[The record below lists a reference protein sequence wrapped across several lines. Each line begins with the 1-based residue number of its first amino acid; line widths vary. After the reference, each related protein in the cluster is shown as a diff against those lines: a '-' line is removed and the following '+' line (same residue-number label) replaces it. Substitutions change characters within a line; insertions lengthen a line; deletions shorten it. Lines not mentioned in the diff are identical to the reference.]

1 MDGNS
6 DERTQLLRFVERL
19 KVYRDRMLHVD
30 WRNRSI
36 LLRRTEKKWTFDLG
50 LALQGS
56 LEKLDDVMKKAVWTR
71 SPICLIKDSDQ
82 SDEAEAARSNLTYLE
97 RSARTIFEETGL
109 SDFYLGFPFL
119 VGQASMESFVR
130 APLVLFPVR
139 IERVRKDTSPG
150 WYLTFAEDEY
160 PVVNRALIAALK
172 KACGISLSEGLQEKL
187 DDVLDQAPREGLS
200 SHLIAKL
207 NDELQR
213 CELPLT
219 ATIPPSNV
227 QSLAPLTAEEIA
239 TMSSI
244 KLHLEPSAVVGNFPQ
259 GSTAIFHD
267 YELMIERAQAG
278 ETDQGIIDDLLDA
291 PYLRRSPVK
300 AASPVDLD
308 SLPDREMNLVLPT
321 DSSQD
326 AVIVEAQ
333 QAECVVVRGPPGTGK
348 SQVIVNLITSALA
361 RKERVLVVC
370 QKRAALDVVHQRLG
384 RAGLQDSVVLLHDA
398 RADRPGTYSIL
409 SKRMGGDLP
418 AIDARMDR
426 EFAETTESIDRTISE
441 LNSIVKP
448 MWAEYFGG
456 ARLQGL
462 YTAATPGYV
471 PKVEMG
477 TVPNRLSRSSLAS
490 IVQKLPELQIGH
502 WKYDS
507 PDSPIALRRSFA
519 AMDPNAKFDIDVSI
533 ARMTDAALPS
543 ALPLTTVS
551 EQEETLRRISDYDA
565 LRNRTFKFVTP
576 RWWKANGTYNQIRSR
591 FQGDPR
597 VEDTERMRE
606 SLTAGLALLRA
617 LQELQRWLSPEG
629 IDEYRKIQADPAKL
643 RQRLEAARNALS
655 EFDKVQEYD
664 KLVASLDP
672 SGQEVFELCTSR
684 IAANE
689 GSWARIVEQEVIT
702 RWISSIEYQNRQL
715 AGDPFSRYLEL
726 KSRLTTLL
734 DKRREL
740 FKRRLAQQV
749 LESARRP
756 QLPPGDHHPNKRPE
770 TDWNRLLSEFGKKR
784 RVKPVRRLMEEFP
797 FQMMTIAPC
806 WLVSPEAA
814 SEVFPLDRGMF
825 DIVIFDESSQ
835 LAVER
840 ALPSLYRSKRTLI
853 AGDEKQL
860 RPFDLFQSK
869 DDEEEEDEVTEAESL
884 LVLSMRV
891 LSPRYLSWH
900 YRSRYQQLIDF
911 SNHAFYD
918 GNLQIA
924 ANVQRKFE
932 QSPIDFIRCDGV
944 WDERTNSAE
953 AEKVVDII
961 HWLLS
966 EGELHGKTPSIGV
979 ITFNEPQRDLVDDR
993 IEARRTADE
1002 GFDRLYSRASR
1013 AELDLDERPFVK
1025 NIENVQG
1032 DERDVIIFSVGYA
1045 PDRQGK
1051 FRVQFGSLNQ
1061 EGGENRLNVA
1071 VTRAKERVI
1080 MVTSF
1085 DPGQLPVEGV
1095 KNPGP
1100 VRLKDYLLYAKAVAE
1115 MRGEEVAQ
1123 LLKKLDATV
1132 AAPPVVDTIAE
1143 FDSPLETQVRQAL
1156 EALGYQVES
1165 QVGFS
1170 GYRIDLAVVD
1180 PKDDSRYVIGIECDG
1195 ATFHSARSARERD
1208 VGRQKFLEDRG
1219 WTIERVWSRN
1229 WWRDRQ
1235 EEIARLQRRIGELSK
1250 AKKSDEMTMSVA
1262 PNSPLKT
1269 SSNHRLPEE
1278 IIDRGPASVPD
1289 VLAAGANLPQKDDRS
1304 MRFIFFKQ
1312 MEARTPQEFD
1322 AAKSLL
1328 DWADES
1334 EMRLWWREVGG
1345 VTTVTPYFKHGG
1357 IANWI
1362 FSLRAD
1368 AAVDLHFQ
1376 YLKAPFD
1383 GKERR
1388 LEFIRRLSSIPGVSI
1403 PDEYASKTRT
1413 VLLSALSSDEALE
1426 MFIRAMEWYE
1436 GEVKRSEIGAAF

>member
-1 MDGNS
+1 M
-6 DERTQLLRFVERL
+6 RFVERL
-19 KVYRDRMLHVD
+19 KIYRDRMLHVD

-36 LLRRTEKKWTFDLG
+36 LLRKAEKKWAFDLG
-50 LALQGS
+50 SAWQGS
-56 LEKLDDVMKKAVWTR
+56 PEKLDDVLKKAVWTR
-71 SPICLIKDSDQ
+71 SAICLIKDSDQ
-82 SDEAEAARSNLTYLE
+82 SDEANSARSNLTYLE

-109 SDFYLGFPFL
+109 SDLYLGFPFL
-119 VGQASMESFVR
+119 VGQAGAESFVR
-130 APLVLFPVR
+130 APLILFPARLEKVR
-139 IERVRKDTSPG
+139 RDTSPG

-160 PVVNRALIAALK
+160 PVVNRALLAALK
-172 KACGISLSEGLQEKL
+172 KACGISISEEFQDRL
-187 DDVLDQAPREGLS
+187 DDILDQAPREGLS

-207 NDELQR
+207 IEELMR
-213 CELPLT
+213 YELPLVT
-219 ATIPPSNV
+219 EISPATM
-227 QSLAPLTAEEIA
+227 QALRPLTAEEIA
-239 TMSSI
+239 TMSAV
-244 KLHLEPSAVVGNFPQ
+244 KLHLEPMAVVGNFPQ

-278 ETDQGIIDDLLDA
+278 ETDQGIIDDLLET
-291 PYLRRSPVK
+291 PYLRTKPMQTGP
-300 AASPVDLD
+300 AIDLD

-333 QAECVVVRGPPGTGK
+333 RAECVVVRGPPGTGK

-384 RAGLQDSVVLLHDA
+384 RAGLQDAVVLLHDA
-398 RADRPGTYSIL
+398 RADRPSTYSIL
-409 SKRMGGDLP
+409 TKRMGGDP
-418 AIDARMDR
+418 PVIDTRLDR
-426 EFAETTESIDRTISE
+426 EFTETSEAIDRTISE

-456 ARLQGL
+456 ARLQEL
-462 YTAATPGYV
+462 YTAALPGYA

-477 TVPNRLSRSSLAS
+477 TVPNRLSRPSLAS
-490 IVQKLPELQIGH
+490 IIQKLPELQIGH
-502 WKYDS
+502 WKFDS
-507 PDSPIALRRSFA
+507 PSSPVALRRSFA
-519 AMDPNAKFDIDVSI
+519 TIDPNAKFDIDVSLS
-533 ARMTDAALPS
+533 RMTEAALPS
-543 ALPLTTVS
+543 ALPLGSLS
-551 EQEETLRRISDYDA
+551 EQEDSLRRLADYEA
-565 LRNRTFKFVTP
+565 LRNRTLKFISP
-576 RWWKANGTYNQIRSR
+576 RWWKANGAYNQIRSR

-597 VEDTERMRE
+597 VQDTARTRE

-617 LQELQRWLSPEG
+617 LQELQRWLRPEG
-629 IDEYRKIQADPAKL
+629 IDEYRKLQSEPAKL
-643 RQRLEAARNALS
+643 KSRLEAARDALA

-672 SGQEVFELCTSR
+672 AGQEVFEICASR
-684 IAANE
+684 LDENE

-702 RWISSIEYQNRQL
+702 RWISSIEHQNRQL
-715 AGDPFSRYLEL
+715 SGDPFSRYLEL
-726 KSRLTTLL
+726 KSRLNTLL
-734 DKRREL
+734 EKRREL
-740 FKRRLAQQV
+740 FKRRLAHQV

-756 QLPPGDHHPNKRPE
+756 QLPPGEHHPNRRPE
-770 TDWNRLLSEFGKKR
+770 TDWNKLLSEFSKKR

-814 SEVFPLDRGMF
+814 SEVFPLERGMF

-869 DDEEEEDEVTEAESL
+869 EEDEETDEVTEAESL

-900 YRSRYQQLIDF
+900 YRSRYQELIDF

-932 QSPIDFIRCDGV
+932 MPPIDFIRCDGV
-944 WDERTNSAE
+944 WEERTNSAE
-953 AEKVVDII
+953 AEKVVDVI

-966 EGELHGKTPSIGV
+966 EGEQRGKTPSVGV
-979 ITFNEPQRDLVDDR
+979 ITFNEPQRDLIDDR
-993 IEARRTADE
+993 VEARRTSSED
-1002 GFDRLYSRASR
+1002 FDRLYAHANR

-1032 DERDVIIFSVGYA
+1032 DERDAIIFSVGYA

-1080 MVTSF
+1080 MIASF
-1085 DPGQLPVEGV
+1085 DPSQLPVEGA
-1095 KNPGP
+1095 KNAGP
-1100 VRLKDYLLYAKAVAE
+1100 VRLKEYLLYAKAVAE
-1115 MRGEEVAQ
+1115 KRGEEVAQ
-1123 LLKKLDATV
+1123 LLRKLDAIV
-1132 AAPPVVDTIAE
+1132 SAPPSVGTIAE
-1143 FDSPLETQVRQAL
+1143 FDAPLEAQVREAL
-1156 EALGYQVES
+1156 EALGHKVES

-1180 PKDDSRYVIGIECDG
+1180 LKDDSRYVIGIECDG
-1195 ATFHSARSARERD
+1195 ATFHSAKSARERD

-1219 WTIERVWSRN
+1219 WSIERVWSRN

-1235 EEIARLQRRIGELSK
+1235 GEIARLQRRIQELSK
-1250 AKKSDEMTMSVA
+1250 ERKPDDDTKTAA
-1262 PNSPLKT
+1262 PIAFPKQSTK
-1269 SSNHRLPEE
+1269 HRAPDD
-1278 IIDRGPASVPD
+1278 IIDQSPDSVPD
-1289 VLAAGANLPQKDDRS
+1289 VLAIGASLPEKDDRS

-1312 MEARTPQEFD
+1312 LEARTLHEMD
-1322 AAKSLL
+1322 TAKAIL

-1357 IANWI
+1357 IAHWS

-1368 AAVDLHFQ
+1368 GAVDLHFQ

-1383 GKERR
+1383 GKARR
-1388 LEFIRRLSSIPGVSI
+1388 LELIRRLNSIPSVSI
-1403 PDEYASKTRT
+1403 PEEYASKTRT
-1413 VLLSALSSDEALE
+1413 ILLSALSSEETLDD
-1426 MFIRAMEWYE
+1426 FIRTMQWYE
-1436 GEVKRSEIGAAF
+1436 DEVKRWESGAGF

>member
-1 MDGNS
+1 MDGKV
-6 DERTQLLRFVERL
+6 DERTQSLRFVERL

-36 LLRRTEKKWTFDLG
+36 LLRKAEKKWAFDLG
-50 LALQGS
+50 SAWQS
-56 LEKLDDVMKKAVWTR
+56 YPDKIDDVLKKAVWTR
-71 SPICLIKDSDQ
+71 SAICLIKDSDR
-82 SDEAEAARSNLTYLE
+82 SDEAEEARSNLTYLE

-109 SDFYLGFPFL
+109 SDLYLGFPFL
-119 VGQASMESFVR
+119 VGQAGAESFVR

-139 IERVRKDTSPG
+139 LERVRRDTSPG
-150 WYLTFAEDEY
+150 WYLAFAEEEY
-160 PVVNRALIAALK
+160 PVVNRALLAALK
-172 KACGISLSEGLQEKL
+172 KACGVSLSEEFQERL
-187 DDVLDQAPREGLS
+187 DDILDQAPREGLS
-200 SHLIAKL
+200 SYLIAKL
-207 NDELQR
+207 NDELLR
-213 CELPLT
+213 CEVPLSIEVPSSQILPLK
-219 ATIPPSNV
+219 
-227 QSLAPLTAEEIA
+227 PLNAAEIEA
-239 TMSSI
+239 MGSV
-244 KLHLEPSAVVGNFPQ
+244 KLHLEPTAVVGNFPQ

-278 ETDQGIIDDLLDA
+278 EMDQGIIDDLLET
-291 PYLRRSPVK
+291 PYLRRSPVQ
-300 AASPVDLD
+300 AIPAIDLD
-308 SLPDREMNLVLPT
+308 ALPDREMNLVLPT

-361 RKERVLVVC
+361 RKEKVLVVC

-398 RADRPGTYSIL
+398 RADRPGTYSVL
-409 SKRMGGDLP
+409 TKRMSGDPP
-418 AIDARMDR
+418 AIDARLDR
-426 EFAETTESIDRTISE
+426 EFSETTEAIDGTISE

-456 ARLQGL
+456 ARLQEL
-462 YTAATPGYV
+462 YTAAMPGYV

-477 TVPNRLSRSSLAS
+477 TVPNRLSRPSLAS

-507 PDSPIALRRSFA
+507 PASPIALRCSFA
-519 AMDPNAKFDIDVSI
+519 AMDPNAKFDIDISL
-533 ARMTDAALPS
+533 ARMTEAAVPAALPLGS
-543 ALPLTTVS
+543 LN
-551 EQEETLRRISDYDA
+551 EQEDSLRRLADYDA
-565 LRNRTFKFVTP
+565 MRGRAFKFISP
-576 RWWKANGTYNQIRSR
+576 RWWRANGAYNQIRSR

-597 VEDTERMRE
+597 VQDTARMRE

-617 LQELQRWLSPEG
+617 LQELQKWLRPEG
-629 IDEYRKIQADPAKL
+629 INGIAKVQGDPAAL
-643 RQRLEAARNALS
+643 RSRLEAARGALA
-655 EFDKVQEYD
+655 EFDKVQEFD
-664 KLVASLDP
+664 RLVASLDP
-672 SGQEVFELCTSR
+672 SGQEVFELCASR
-684 IAANE
+684 IAVDQ

-702 RWISSIEYQNRQL
+702 RWISSIEHQNQQL

-726 KSRLTTLL
+726 KSRLITLL

-740 FKRRLAQQV
+740 FKRRLAHQV

-756 QLPPGDHHPNKRPE
+756 LLPPGEHHPNRRPE
-770 TDWNRLLSEFGKKR
+770 TDWNKLLSEFGKKR
-784 RVKPVRRLMEEFP
+784 RVKPVHKLIEEYP

-814 SEVFPLDRGMF
+814 SEVFPLERGMF
-825 DIVIFDESSQ
+825 DMVIFDESSQ

-840 ALPSLYRSKRTLI
+840 ALPSLYRSKRALI

-869 DDEEEEDEVTEAESL
+869 EDDEEEDEVTEAESL

-932 QSPIDFIRCDGV
+932 LPPIDFIRCDGV
-944 WDERTNSAE
+944 WEERTNSVE

-966 EGELHGKTPSIGV
+966 EGEIRGKLPSIGV

-993 IEARRTADE
+993 VEARRTSNE
-1002 GFDRLYSRASR
+1002 EFDRLYSLASR

-1032 DERDVIIFSVGYA
+1032 DERDVIIFSVAYA
-1045 PDRQGK
+1045 PDKLGK
-1051 FRVQFGSLNQ
+1051 FRVQFGSLSQ

-1071 VTRAKERVI
+1071 ITRAKERVI
-1080 MVTSF
+1080 MVASF
-1085 DPGQLPVEGV
+1085 DPAQLPVEGV
-1095 KNPGP
+1095 KNIGP
-1100 VRLKDYLLYAKAVAE
+1100 MRLKEYLQYAKAVAE
-1115 MRGEEVAQ
+1115 MRGDEVAQ
-1123 LLKKLDATV
+1123 LLTKLDAVT
-1132 AAPPVVDTIAE
+1132 ASPPVTQTIAE
-1143 FDSPLETQVRQAL
+1143 FDAPLESQVRQAL
-1156 EALGYQVES
+1156 EALGHKVES

-1195 ATFHSARSARERD
+1195 ATFHSAKSARERD
-1208 VGRQKFLEDRG
+1208 VGRQSFLEDRG

-1229 WWRDRQ
+1229 WWRDRPG
-1235 EEIARLQRRIGELSK
+1235 EIARLQRRIQELSRP
-1250 AKKSDEMTMSVA
+1250 KKRGDKPPAAA
-1262 PNSPLKT
+1262 PT
-1269 SSNHRLPEE
+1269 SLPRAPEKHRAPEE
-1278 IIDRGPASVPD
+1278 MIDQGPASIPD
-1289 VLAAGANLPQKDDRS
+1289 VLAIGANLPEKDDRS

-1312 MEARTPQEFD
+1312 LETRTPQEMD
-1322 AAKSLL
+1322 AAKGML

-1357 IANWI
+1357 IAHWM

-1368 AAVDLHFQ
+1368 GTVDLHFQ

-1383 GKERR
+1383 GKARR
-1388 LEFIRRLSSIPGVSI
+1388 LELIRRLSAIPNVSI
-1403 PDEYASKTRT
+1403 PEEYASKTRT
-1413 VLLSALSSDEALE
+1413 LLLAALSSDEALE
-1426 MFIRAMEWYE
+1426 KFIRAMEWYE
-1436 GEVKRSEIGAAF
+1436 AEVKRS

>member
-1 MDGNS
+1 MM
-6 DERTQLLRFVERL
+6 RFVERL

-36 LLRRTEKKWTFDLG
+36 LLRKAEKKWAFDLG
-50 LALQGS
+50 SAWQGS
-56 LEKLDDVMKKAVWTR
+56 PEKLDDVLKKAVWTR
-71 SPICLIKDSDQ
+71 SAICLIKDSDQ
-82 SDEAEAARSNLTYLE
+82 SDEANAARSNLTYLE

-109 SDFYLGFPFL
+109 SDLYLGFPFL
-119 VGQASMESFVR
+119 VGQAGAENFVR
-130 APLVLFPVR
+130 APLILFPVR
-139 IERVRKDTSPG
+139 LEKVRRDTSPG

-160 PVVNRALIAALK
+160 PVVNRALLAALK
-172 KACGISLSEGLQEKL
+172 KACGIVISEEFQDHL
-187 DDVLDQAPREGLS
+187 DDILDQAPRDGLS
-200 SHLIAKL
+200 SHLVAKL
-207 NDELQR
+207 NDELVR
-213 CELPLT
+213 YELPLT
-219 ATIPPSNV
+219 AEISS
-227 QSLAPLTAEEIA
+227 QSIQVLRPLTAEEIG
-239 TMSSI
+239 TMSSV
-244 KLHLEPSAVVGNFPQ
+244 KLHLEQLAVVGNFPQ

-278 ETDQGIIDDLLDA
+278 ETDQGVIDDLLET
-291 PYLRRSPVK
+291 PYLRTSPMQT
-300 AASPVDLD
+300 SPAIDLD

-333 QAECVVVRGPPGTGK
+333 RAECVVVRGPPGTGK

-398 RADRPGTYSIL
+398 RADRPGTYSML
-409 SKRMGGDLP
+409 TKRMDGDPP
-418 AIDARMDR
+418 AIDTRLDR
-426 EFAETTESIDRTISE
+426 EFAETTDAIDHTISE

-456 ARLQGL
+456 ARLQEL
-462 YTAATPGYV
+462 YTAALPGYV

-477 TVPNRLSRSSLAS
+477 TVPNRLSRPSLAS
-490 IVQKLPELQIGH
+490 ILQKLPELQIGH

-507 PDSPIALRRSFA
+507 PNSPIALRRSFA
-519 AMDPNAKFDIDVSI
+519 TIDPNAKFDIDVSLL
-533 ARMTDAALPS
+533 RMTEAALPS
-543 ALPLTTVS
+543 ALPLNGLS
-551 EQEETLRRISDYDA
+551 EQENALRRLADYEA
-565 LRNRTFKFVTP
+565 MRNRTFRFINP

-597 VEDTERMRE
+597 VQDTTQMRGA
-606 SLTAGLALLRA
+606 LTAGLTLLRA
-617 LQELQRWLSPEG
+617 LQELQRWMRPEG
-629 IDEYRKIQADPAKL
+629 LDELRRVQSDSVMLRSRIESVRSALAD
-643 RQRLEAARNALS
+643 
-655 EFDKVQEYD
+655 FDKVQEYD

-672 SGQEVFELCTSR
+672 SGQEVFELCASR
-684 IAANE
+684 IAADE

-726 KSRLTTLL
+726 KSRLTILL
-734 DKRREL
+734 EKRREL
-740 FKRRLAQQV
+740 FKRRLAHQV

-756 QLPPGDHHPNKRPE
+756 LLPPGEHHPNKRPE
-770 TDWNRLLSEFGKKR
+770 TDWNKLLSEFSKKR

-814 SEVFPLDRGMF
+814 SEIFPLDRGMF
-825 DIVIFDESSQ
+825 DTVIFDESSQ

-840 ALPSLYRSKRTLI
+840 ALPSLYRGKRTLI

-869 DDEEEEDEVTEAESL
+869 EEDEEPDEVTEAESL

-900 YRSRYQQLIDF
+900 YRSRYQELIDF

-932 QSPIDFIRCDGV
+932 LSPIDFIRCDGV
-944 WDERTNSAE
+944 WEERTNSAE
-953 AEKVVDII
+953 AEKVVDVI

-966 EGELHGKTPSIGV
+966 EGEMRGRMPSIGV

-993 IEARRTADE
+993 VEARRTGSED
-1002 GFDRLYSRASR
+1002 FDRLYSSASR

-1080 MVTSF
+1080 MVASF
-1085 DPGQLPVEGV
+1085 DPSQLPVEGA
-1095 KNPGP
+1095 KNAGP
-1100 VRLKDYLLYAKAVAE
+1100 MRLKEYLLYAKAVSE
-1115 MRGEEVAQ
+1115 MRGDEVAQ
-1123 LLKKLDATV
+1123 LLRKLDATV
-1132 AAPPVVDTIAE
+1132 AVPPSSRAIAD

-1156 EALGYQVES
+1156 EALGLRVES

-1208 VGRQKFLEDRG
+1208 VGRQRFLEDRG

-1235 EEIARLQRRIGELSK
+1235 GEIARLQRRIQEISK
-1250 AKKSDEMTMSVA
+1250 AKKPEERMRTAA
-1262 PNSPLKT
+1262 PT
-1269 SSNHRLPEE
+1269 SSPKARTERRAPEDMT
-1278 IIDRGPASVPD
+1278 DRGPASVPD
-1289 VLAAGANLPQKDDRS
+1289 VLAAGASLPEKDDRS

-1312 MEARTPQEFD
+1312 LEARTSQEID
-1322 AAKSLL
+1322 AAKGML
-1328 DWADES
+1328 DWADGS

-1345 VTTVTPYFKHGG
+1345 VTAVTPYFKHGG
-1357 IANWI
+1357 IAHWS

-1368 AAVDLHFQ
+1368 GVVDLHFQ

-1383 GKERR
+1383 VRARR
-1388 LEFIRRLSSIPGVSI
+1388 LELIRRLNSIPNVSI
-1403 PDEYASKTRT
+1403 PEEYANKTRT
-1413 VLLSALSSDEALE
+1413 LLLSALSSDEALDL
-1426 MFIRAMEWYE
+1426 FIRTLEWYE
-1436 GEVKRSEIGAAF
+1436 DEVKRSEGGAAF

>member
-1 MDGNS
+1 M
-6 DERTQLLRFVERL
+6 
-19 KVYRDRMLHVD
+19 
-30 WRNRSI
+30 
-36 LLRRTEKKWTFDLG
+36 
-50 LALQGS
+50 
-56 LEKLDDVMKKAVWTR
+56 
-71 SPICLIKDSDQ
+71 
-82 SDEAEAARSNLTYLE
+82 
-97 RSARTIFEETGL
+97 
-109 SDFYLGFPFL
+109 
-119 VGQASMESFVR
+119 
-130 APLVLFPVR
+130 
-139 IERVRKDTSPG
+139 
-150 WYLTFAEDEY
+150 
-160 PVVNRALIAALK
+160 VNRALLAALR
-172 KACGISLSEGLQEKL
+172 KACGVSIPEEFQDRL
-187 DDVLDQAPREGLS
+187 DDILDQAPREGLS
-200 SHLIAKL
+200 SYLIAKL
-207 NDELQR
+207 NEELSR
-213 CELPLT
+213 CELPLDLEISPS
-219 ATIPPSNV
+219 TI
-227 QSLAPLTAEEIA
+227 QTLRPLTAEEIA

-244 KLHLEPSAVVGNFPQ
+244 KLHLEPAVAVGNFPQ

-267 YELMIERAQAG
+267 YELMIDRAQSG
-278 ETDQGIIDDLLDA
+278 ETDQGIIDDLLET
-291 PYLRRSPVK
+291 PFLRRGLEQ
-300 AASPVDLD
+300 AGPVDLD

-333 QAECVVVRGPPGTGK
+333 RAECVVVRGPPGTGK

-361 RKERVLVVC
+361 RKEKVLVVC

-384 RAGLQDSVVLLHDA
+384 RAGLHDSVVLLHDA

-409 SKRMGGDLP
+409 TKRMNGDAPGVDSRLE
-418 AIDARMDR
+418 R
-426 EFAETTESIDRTISE
+426 EFAETTDAIDRTVAE

-456 ARLQGL
+456 ARLQEL
-462 YTAATPGYV
+462 YTAALPGYV

-490 IVQKLPELQIGH
+490 IIQNLPELQIGH
-502 WKYDS
+502 WKYDTS
-507 PDSPIALRRSFA
+507 DSPLALRRSFA
-519 AMDPNAKFDIDVSI
+519 AMDPNAKFDIDISL
-533 ARMTDAALPS
+533 ARMTDAASPV
-543 ALPLTTVS
+543 ALTLDNLA
-551 EQEETLRRISDYDA
+551 EQEDA
-565 LRNRTFKFVTP
+565 LRRLADYKLLRDRGLRYINP
-576 RWWKANGTYNQIRSR
+576 RWWRANGTYNQIRSR

-597 VEDTERMRE
+597 VQDPTQMRE

-617 LQELQRWLSPEG
+617 LQELQRWLRQEG
-629 IDEYRKIQADPAKL
+629 IDEFRKAESDSAKL
-643 RQRLEAARNALS
+643 RSRLEAARNAMA

-672 SGQEVFELCTSR
+672 PGQEVFELCASR
-684 IAANE
+684 LAADE

-702 RWISSIEYQNRQL
+702 RWISSIEHQNRQL
-715 AGDPFSRYLEL
+715 AGDPFTRYMEL
-726 KSRLTTLL
+726 KSRLAALL
-734 DKRREL
+734 EKRREL
-740 FKRRLAQQV
+740 FKRRLANQ
-749 LESARRP
+749 LMDSARRP
-756 QLPPGDHHPNKRPE
+756 QLPPGEHHPNRRAE
-770 TDWNRLLSEFGKKR
+770 ADWNRLLSEFGKKR
-784 RVKPVRRLMEEFP
+784 RVKPVRRLMEEYP

-814 SEVFPLDRGMF
+814 SEVFPLERGMF
-825 DIVIFDESSQ
+825 DMVIFDESSQ

-840 ALPSLYRSKRTLI
+840 ALPSLYRSKRALI

-869 DDEEEEDEVTEAESL
+869 EEDEETDEVTEAESL
-884 LVLSMRV
+884 LVLSMRI

-932 QSPIDFIRCDGV
+932 LPPIDFIRCDGV
-944 WDERTNSAE
+944 WEMRTNSAE
-953 AEKVVDII
+953 AEKVVDVI

-966 EGELHGKTPSIGV
+966 EGELRGRTPSIGV

-993 IEARRTADE
+993 IESRRASNDD
-1002 GFDRLYSRASR
+1002 FDRLFSVASR
-1013 AELDLDERPFVK
+1013 AETSLDERPFVK

-1045 PDRQGK
+1045 PDSQGK

-1080 MVTSF
+1080 MVASF
-1085 DPGQLPVEGV
+1085 DPKQLPVEGA
-1095 KNPGP
+1095 KNAGP
-1100 VRLKDYLLYAKAVAE
+1100 VRLKEYLLYAKAVAE
-1115 MRGEEVAQ
+1115 MRPEEVTQ
-1123 LLKKLDATV
+1123 LLMKLDAAV
-1132 AAPPVVDTIAE
+1132 ASVPAKETIAE
-1143 FDSPLETQVRQAL
+1143 FDTPLETQVRQAL
-1156 EALGYQVES
+1156 EALGHKVDS

-1195 ATFHSARSARERD
+1195 ATFHSAKSARERD
-1208 VGRQKFLEDRG
+1208 VGRQRFLEDRG

-1235 EEIARLQRRIGELSK
+1235 GEIARLERRIGELSK
-1250 AKKSDEMTMSVA
+1250 ARKSDGTPRTAAPLPSVKA
-1262 PNSPLKT
+1262 ATK
-1269 SSNHRLPEE
+1269 HRDPEDM
-1278 IIDRGPASVPD
+1278 IDRGPASVPD
-1289 VLAAGANLPQKDDRS
+1289 VLAVGANLPEKDDRS

-1312 MEARTPQEFD
+1312 IETRTSQELD
-1322 AAKSLL
+1322 AARSIL

-1345 VTTVTPYFKHGG
+1345 VTTVTPYFKHGDL
-1357 IANWI
+1357 AHWS

-1368 AAVDLHFQ
+1368 GAVDLHFQ

-1383 GKERR
+1383 EKARR
-1388 LEFIRRLSSIPGVSI
+1388 LELISRLNAIPSVSI
-1403 PDEYASKTRT
+1403 PEEYANRTRT
-1413 VLLSALSSDEALE
+1413 LLLSALSSDAALE
-1426 MFIRAMEWYE
+1426 KFIRAMEWFE
-1436 GEVKRSEIGAAF
+1436 GEVKRSSAGASF

>member
-1 MDGNS
+1 M
-6 DERTQLLRFVERL
+6 RFVERL
-19 KVYRDRMLHVD
+19 KTYRDRMLHVD

-36 LLRRTEKKWTFDLG
+36 LLRKAEKKWAFDLG
-50 LALQGS
+50 AAWQGIP
-56 LEKLDDVMKKAVWTR
+56 EKLDDVLKKAIWTR
-71 SPICLIKDSDQ
+71 SSVCLVKDSDQ
-82 SDEAEAARSNLTYLE
+82 SIEAENVRTNLTYLE

-109 SDFYLGFPFL
+109 SDLYLGFPFL
-119 VGQASMESFVR
+119 VGQAGEESFVR
-130 APLVLFPVR
+130 APLILFPVH
-139 IERVRKDTSPG
+139 IERVRRDTSPG
-150 WYLTFAEDEY
+150 WYITFAEDEY

-172 KACGISLSEGLQEKL
+172 KACGISISEEFQERL
-187 DDVLDQAPREGLS
+187 DDILDQAPREGLS
-200 SHLIAKL
+200 SYLIAKL
-207 NDELQR
+207 NDELLR

-219 ATIPPSNV
+219 AAISPSKI
-227 QSLAPLTAEEIA
+227 QALEPLTADEIA

-278 ETDQGIIDDLLDA
+278 ETDQGIIDDLLET
-291 PYLRRSPVK
+291 PYLRRTPVQ
-300 AASPVDLD
+300 AAPPIELD

-326 AVIVEAQ
+326 AVIAEAQ

-348 SQVIVNLITSALA
+348 SQVIVNLITNALA

-409 SKRMGGDLP
+409 AKRMGGDPP
-418 AIDARMDR
+418 AIDSRLDR
-426 EFAETTESIDRTISE
+426 EFTETTEAIDAAISE

-456 ARLQGL
+456 ARLQEL

-477 TVPNRLSRSSLAS
+477 TVPNRLSRNSLAS

-507 PDSPIALRRSFA
+507 QGSPIALRRSFA
-519 AMDPNAKFDIDVSI
+519 AMDPNSKFDIDVSL
-533 ARMTDAALPS
+533 ARMADAALPS
-543 ALPLTTVS
+543 ALTLSTSS
-551 EQEETLRRISDYDA
+551 EQEDSLRRLADYEA
-565 LRNRTFKFVTP
+565 LRNRTFKFINP

-597 VEDTERMRE
+597 VQDTARMRE
-606 SLTAGLALLRA
+606 SLSAGLTLLRA
-617 LQELQRWLSPEG
+617 LQELQRWLRPEG
-629 IDEYRKIQADPAKL
+629 MEEYRKVQADPAKL
-643 RQRLEAARNALS
+643 RSRLEAARNALS
-655 EFDKVQEYD
+655 EFDKIQEYD

-672 SGQEVFELCTSR
+672 SGQEVFELCASR
-684 IAANE
+684 LAANE
-689 GSWARIVEQEVIT
+689 GSWARIIEQEVIT

-740 FKRRLAQQV
+740 FKRRLANQV
-749 LESARRP
+749 MESARRP
-756 QLPPGDHHPNKRPE
+756 QLPPGEHHPNKRPE
-770 TDWNRLLSEFGKKR
+770 TDWNKLLSEFGKKR

-869 DDEEEEDEVTEAESL
+869 DEDEEEDDVTEAESL

-932 QSPIDFIRCDGV
+932 LSPIDFIKCDGV
-944 WDERTNSAE
+944 WEERTNSAE
-953 AEKVVDII
+953 ADKVVDII

-993 IEARRTADE
+993 VEARRTSDE
-1002 GFDRLYSRASR
+1002 EFDRLYSLASR

-1080 MVTSF
+1080 MVASF

-1095 KNPGP
+1095 KNAGP

-1115 MRGEEVAQ
+1115 MRGDEVAQ
-1123 LLKKLDATV
+1123 LLTKLDATIV
-1132 AAPPVVDTIAE
+1132 SPLAVETIAE
-1143 FDSPLETQVRQAL
+1143 LDSPLEAQVRQAL

-1170 GYRIDLAVVD
+1170 GYRIDLAVID
-1180 PKDDSRYVIGIECDG
+1180 PKDDSRYAIGIECDG
-1195 ATFHSARSARERD
+1195 KTFHSARSARERD
-1208 VGRQKFLEDRG
+1208 VDRQKFLEDRG

-1235 EEIARLQRRIGELSK
+1235 GEIARLQRRIGELSK
-1250 AKKSDEMTMSVA
+1250 PKIDDERPRTAA
-1262 PNSPLKT
+1262 PRSSP
-1269 SSNHRLPEE
+1269 NPPIMHRAAEDM
-1278 IIDRGPASVPD
+1278 IDRGPASVPD
-1289 VLAAGANLPQKDDRS
+1289 VLAAGADLPQKDDRS

-1312 MEARTPQEFD
+1312 METRTQQELD
-1322 AAKSLL
+1322 AAKSIL

-1357 IANWI
+1357 IAHWC

-1368 AAVDLHFQ
+1368 GAVDLHFQ

-1383 GKERR
+1383 EKARR
-1388 LEFIRRLSSIPGVSI
+1388 LEFIRRLNSITNVSI
-1403 PDEYASKTRT
+1403 PEEYANKTRT
-1413 VLLSALSSDEALE
+1413 LLLSALSSDEASGN
-1426 MFIRAMEWYE
+1426 FIRIMEWYE
-1436 GEVKRSEIGAAF
+1436 GEVKRESGAAF

>member
-1 MDGNS
+1 MDGNR
-6 DERTQLLRFVERL
+6 DERTQLSQFVERL
-19 KVYRDRMLHVD
+19 KIYRDRMLHVD

-36 LLRRTEKKWTFDLG
+36 LLRKAEKKWAFDLG
-50 LALQGS
+50 AEWQ
-56 LEKLDDVMKKAVWTR
+56 EAPERLDDVLRKAVWTR
-71 SPICLIKDSDQ
+71 SAVCLIKDSDQ
-82 SDEAEAARSNLTYLE
+82 SDEAEATRSNLTYLE

-109 SDFYLGFPFL
+109 SDLYLGFPFL
-119 VGQASMESFVR
+119 VGQAGEESFVR
-130 APLVLFPVR
+130 APLILFPVR
-139 IERVRKDTSPG
+139 LERVRRDTSPG

-160 PVVNRALIAALK
+160 PVINRALLAALK
-172 KACGISLSEGLQEKL
+172 KACGVSISEEFQERL
-187 DDVLDQAPREGLS
+187 DDILDQAPREGLS
-200 SHLIAKL
+200 NFLITKL
-207 NDELQR
+207 NDELLR

-219 ATIPPSNV
+219 AATSASTIQV
-227 QSLAPLTAEEIA
+227 LTPLTADEIA
-239 TMSSI
+239 TMSTI

-278 ETDQGIIDDLLDA
+278 ETDQGVIDDLLET
-291 PYLRRSPVK
+291 PYLRASPVQT
-300 AASPVDLD
+300 APAVDLD

-326 AVIVEAQ
+326 AVIIEAQ
-333 QAECVVVRGPPGTGK
+333 KAECVVVRGPPGTGK

-361 RKERVLVVC
+361 KRERVLVVC

-398 RADRPGTYSIL
+398 RADRPATYSIL
-409 SKRMGGDLP
+409 TKRMGGDPP
-418 AIDARMDR
+418 ALDARLDR
-426 EFAETTESIDRTISE
+426 EFTETTEAIDRTISE

-448 MWAEYFGG
+448 IWVEYFGG
-456 ARLQGL
+456 TRLQEL
-462 YTAATPGYV
+462 YTAALPGYV

-477 TVPNRLSRSSLAS
+477 TVPNRLSRPTLAS

-507 PDSPIALRRSFA
+507 PESPIALRRSLA
-519 AMDPNAKFDIDVSI
+519 AMDPNAKFDIDVSL
-533 ARMTDAALPS
+533 ARMTEAASPS
-543 ALPLTTVS
+543 ALPLNNLS
-551 EQEETLRRISDYDA
+551 EQEDSLKRLADYDE
-565 LRNRTFKFVTP
+565 LRNRSFKFINP
-576 RWWKANGTYNQIRSR
+576 RWWKANGAYNQIRSR

-597 VEDTERMRE
+597 VQDTARMRE

-617 LQELQRWLSPEG
+617 LQDLQKWLRPEG
-629 IDEYRKIQADPAKL
+629 IEEFRKVQGDPTKL
-643 RQRLEAARNALS
+643 RSRLEAARNALA

-672 SGQEVFELCTSR
+672 SGLEVFQLCASR
-684 IAANE
+684 LAANE

-702 RWISSIEYQNRQL
+702 RWISTIEYQNRQL

-726 KSRLTTLL
+726 KSHLTSLL
-734 DKRREL
+734 EKRREL
-740 FKRRLAQQV
+740 FKRRLAHQV
-749 LESARRP
+749 LDSARRP
-756 QLPPGDHHPNKRPE
+756 QLPPGEHHPNRRPE
-770 TDWNRLLSEFGKKR
+770 TDWNKLLSEFGKKR
-784 RVKPVRRLMEEFP
+784 RVKPVRRLMEEYP

-869 DDEEEEDEVTEAESL
+869 EEDEEEDEVTEAESL

-932 QSPIDFIRCDGV
+932 LSPIGFVRCDGV
-944 WDERTNSAE
+944 WEERTNSAE

-966 EGELHGKTPSIGV
+966 EGELRGKIPSIGV

-993 IEARRTADE
+993 VEARRMGDE
-1002 GFDRLYSRASR
+1002 EFDRLYSLASR

-1032 DERDVIIFSVGYA
+1032 DERDVIIFSVAYA
-1045 PDRQGK
+1045 PDKQGK

-1080 MVTSF
+1080 MVASF

-1095 KNPGP
+1095 KNAGP
-1100 VRLKDYLLYAKAVAE
+1100 IRLKEYLLYAKAVAE
-1115 MRGEEVAQ
+1115 MRNEEVAQ
-1123 LLKKLDATV
+1123 LLTKLDASV
-1132 AAPPVVDTIAE
+1132 ASLAITPTIAE
-1143 FDSPLETQVRQAL
+1143 FDSPLEAQVRQSL
-1156 EALGYQVES
+1156 EALGYKVES

-1195 ATFHSARSARERD
+1195 ATFHSAKSARERD

-1235 EEIARLQRRIGELSK
+1235 GEIARLQRRIGELSK
-1250 AKKSDEMTMSVA
+1250 TKKSDEKPRTV
-1262 PNSPLKT
+1262 PPT
-1269 SSNHRLPEE
+1269 SSPQPSTKHRIAEE
-1278 IIDRGPASVPD
+1278 MIDRGPASVPD
-1289 VLAAGANLPQKDDRS
+1289 VLAAGASLPQKDDQS

-1312 MEARTPQEFD
+1312 LEARTFHEMD
-1322 AAKSLL
+1322 AAKAIL

-1357 IANWI
+1357 IAHWS

-1368 AAVDLHFQ
+1368 GAVDLHFQ

-1383 GKERR
+1383 EKERR
-1388 LEFIRRLSSIPGVSI
+1388 LEMIRRLSSIPSVNI
-1403 PDEYASKTRT
+1403 PEDYANKTRT
-1413 VLLSALSSDEALE
+1413 LLLSSLSSAEALE
-1426 MFIRAMEWYE
+1426 QFIRVMEWYE
-1436 GEVKRSEIGAAF
+1436 GEVKKSE